1 VQPRSGDQSMA
12 VTSADIKKA
21 QEALKA
27 KGLEPGT
34 DGKMDAKTQQALRD
48 FQKANDLTVTGVLDE
63 KTAAKL
69 GVHLGAEG
77 KSMPGQSRGSSSS
90 GSSSLDS
97 SPSGSSSGSS
107 SSSPQSGHPL
117 R

>member
-1 VQPRSGDQSMA
+1 MA
-12 VTSADIKKA
+12 VTSEDIKKA

-97 SPSGSSSGSS
+97 SPSGSSSSGSS
-107 SSSPQSGHPL
+107 SSSPQTGSSL